1 MLFKGLVKPTT
12 TTTTTIPTPI
22 AIDDATIE
30 EFFI

>member
-1 MLFKGLVKPTT
+1 MLFKGLVKP

>member
-1 MLFKGLVKPTT
+1 MLFKGLVKPT